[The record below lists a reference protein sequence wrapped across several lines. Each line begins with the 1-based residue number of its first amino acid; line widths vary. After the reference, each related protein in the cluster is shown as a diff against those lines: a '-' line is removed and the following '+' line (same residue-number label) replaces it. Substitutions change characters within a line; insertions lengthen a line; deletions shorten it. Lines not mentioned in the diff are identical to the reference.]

1 MTIYEYVLFPLIMLA
16 GTGGELCMA
25 RAMKSLGETTDFSP
39 RGIGRVVIR
48 AAQTGWM
55 WLAILLMATAFFSLL
70 GMLSIANVSFVVP
83 MTAFSYVLGT
93 LGGKLFLKEQVTRR
107 RWAGVLLVCVG
118 VSLVFVGKQ

>member
-1 MTIYEYVLFPLIMLA
+1 MTYEYILLPMIMVA
-16 GTGGELCMA
+16 GTAGELCMA

-39 RGIGRVVIR
+39 RGIARVVIR

-55 WLAILLMATAFFSLL
+55 WLAILLMATGFFSLL

-83 MTAFSYVLGT
+83 VTAFSYVIGT
-93 LGGKLFLKEQVTRR
+93 MGGKLFLREQVTHR

-118 VSLVFVGKQ
+118 VTLVFIGRQ